1 MTDGRDGRSPRILCI
16 SPAFVP
22 QANAEAF
29 CAAKMVMALTAE
41 GVDVTVLQDERYV
54 IQGTFGR
61 DPSAMWQEPLGTV
74 AGMGPV
80 SHGPLQAFWHLVRY
94 RAYTRW
100 TDAAVGRARELHA
113 GKPFDLVYS
122 RSLPP
127 QAHVAGFWCA
137 RELHL
142 PWVANIND
150 PWDVHLFPGGAKEK
164 VSWTRARLSRYWLR
178 KTLRE
183 ADLVT
188 YPCRRLA
195 AFTCRLAGIER
206 AGEVI
211 PHVGLSLPA
220 DDRQTRFHLVHAGKL
235 GVRELTGGRS
245 SRGLLTGLARFL
257 EQRPEARGLTRL
269 TFVGFE
275 DPETCSLIIEL
286 GLQGTVACTG
296 QTSYEESLRWIA
308 SASVCV
314 LVETDMSEGIY
325 LPSKVADYV
334 AAGKPVLALSPA
346 VGTIADMLPDAGLVR
361 VGVEDT
367 GAVAEA
373 ITDLFEA
380 YRQGALDTRKP
391 SEKLVRT
398 FRAEAVAGAFLAHVR
413 RLTSAPGKLRK

>member
-1 MTDGRDGRSPRILCI
+1 MTDDRDGRPLRILCI

-41 GVDVTVLQDERYV
+41 GVDVTVLHDERYV
-54 IQGTFGR
+54 LQGTFGR
-61 DPSAMWQEPLGTV
+61 DPSAMWGGALGTV

-80 SHGPLQAFWHLVRY
+80 SRAPLRAFWHLIRY

-100 TDAAVGRARELHA
+100 TDAAVNRARELHA
-113 GKPFDLVYS
+113 EKPFDLIYS

-127 QAHVAGFWCA
+127 QAHVAAYWCA
-137 RELHL
+137 RGLHL

-164 VSWTRARLSRYWLR
+164 VSWTRACLSRYWLR

-195 AFTCRLAGIER
+195 AFTCRLAGVER

-220 DDRQTRFHLVHAGKL
+220 DDRETRFHLVHAGKL
-235 GVRELTGGRS
+235 GARELTGGRS
-245 SRGLLTGLARFL
+245 SRGLLMGLARFL
-257 EQRPEARGLTRL
+257 QERPEARKLTRL
-269 TFVGFE
+269 TFVGQE
-275 DPETCSLIIEL
+275 DPGTRSLITEL
-286 GLQGTVACTG
+286 GLEESAACTG

-325 LPSKVADYV
+325 LPSKVADYL

-361 VGVEDT
+361 AGVGDAA
-367 GAVAEA
+367 AVADA
-373 ITDLFEA
+373 VTDLFDA
-380 YRQGALDTRKP
+380 YRQGTLDARKP

-398 FRAEAVAGAFLAHVR
+398 FRAEVVAGVFLAHVR
-413 RLTSAPGKLRK
+413 RLVSVPGK